1 MDGGG
6 VLNFL
11 ISPLFSYQSLPE
23 LCFLTMV
30 PTYLADLSCK
40 NADILVWV
48 TISSSTTRRKP
59 PLSAFILL
67 LYVRDVVSPSC
78 SHHVLWRYI
87 ITVCFPVSKQIIPTF
102 LSVILLRLNGVDEP
116 CPVEL
121 VQSSAI
127 M

>member
-48 TISSSTTRRKP
+48 TFSSSTTT
-59 PLSAFILL
+59 A
-67 LYVRDVVSPSC
+67 VSLHITAVCPRC
-78 SHHVLWRYI
+78 C
-87 ITVCFPVSKQIIPTF
+87 ITVMFSPRSLEVHHYGLLPGFKADYSNVS
-102 LSVILLRLNGVDEP
+102 V
-116 CPVEL
+116 CY
-121 VQSSAI
+121 SATI
-127 M
+127 ERCR